1 MGSLIS
7 PLYGIP
13 AFSKCLDIQGLLE
26 FLIGKKQGEEDAG
39 EAMKGTNIEL
49 VN

>member
-7 PLYGIP
+7 LLYRIP
-13 AFSKCLDIQGLLE
+13 AFSKCLDIQGLE